1 MRPAAFVESF
11 SDLRHLR
18 SGSIG
23 VGVVLLMSLLT
34 MTVSLAASVFSNM
47 AEYFLPRGEY
57 SSAMVARI
65 GLRGAR
71 PVRTYWREW
80 REWKGWTQQ
89 ELADRLETTA
99 ATVSRIEKGDRDWSK
114 GYLEAFA
121 YVMGCE
127 DPTDPIRRPPGAAVT
142 LDDMLRDATPELRRQ
157 ALSVVEALM
166 KTGTGG

>member
-1 MRPAAFVESF
+1 
-11 SDLRHLR
+11 
-18 SGSIG
+18 
-23 VGVVLLMSLLT
+23 
-34 MTVSLAASVFSNM
+34 MTVSIVASDFSYM
-47 AEYFLPRGEY
+47 AEYFLPPGEY

-71 PVRTYWREW
+71 PVRTYFREW

-121 YVMGCE
+121 FVMGCP
-127 DPTDPIRRPPGAAVT
+127 DPTDPIRRPPGAAIT
-142 LDDMLRDATPELRRQ
+142 LDDMLKNASPELQRQ
-157 ALSVVEALM
+157 ALSVVEALL
-166 KTGTGG
+166 KTGTER